1 MSFGYDK
8 INSSEPSPKKLLII
22 FGFIILGIFII
33 LGVFVFPIKNLIR
46 EEISTEA
53 KIISKNN
60 GICVVNTPDHPR
72 GINNCNY
79 NLGDTVIVKYKEGTA
94 VILNHVLKKYII

>member
-8 INSSEPSPKKLLII
+8 INSSEISSKKLFII
-22 FGFIILGIFII
+22 FGLIVLGVFII

-46 EEISTEA
+46 EENSIEA
-53 KIISKNN
+53 NIITKNN
-60 GICVVNTPDHPR
+60 GICVVDTPDHPR

-79 NLGDTVIVKYKEGTA
+79 NIGDTVIVKYKVGTA
-94 VILNHVLKKYII
+94 EILNHKLKN

>member
-8 INSSEPSPKKLLII
+8 INSSEISSKKLFMI
-22 FGFIILGIFII
+22 FGLIVLGVFII

-46 EEISTEA
+46 EESSVETNVIT
-53 KIISKNN
+53 INN
-60 GICVVNTPDHPR
+60 GICVVDTPDHPR

-79 NLGDTVIVKYKEGTA
+79 KIGDTVIVKYKEGTA
-94 VILNHVLKKYII
+94 EILSHALKN

>member
-8 INSSEPSPKKLLII
+8 INSTELSTKKLLII
-22 FGFIILGIFII
+22 FGCIGLGVFIV
-33 LGVFVFPIKNLIR
+33 LGVFVFPIKNLFR
-46 EEISTEA
+46 EEISVEA

-60 GICVVNTPDHPR
+60 GFCVVDTPDHPR

-79 NLGDTVIVKYKEGTA
+79 NIGDTVIVKYKEGT
-94 VILNHVLKKYII
+94 VDILNHELKK

>member
-8 INSSEPSPKKLLII
+8 VNSSEISSKKLFMI
-22 FGFIILGIFII
+22 FGLIVLGVFII

-46 EEISTEA
+46 EENSSEA
-53 KIISKNN
+53 KIITKNN
-60 GICVVNTPDHPR
+60 GICVVDTPDHPR

-79 NLGDTVIVKYKEGTA
+79 KIGDKVVVKYKEGTA
-94 VILNHVLKKYII
+94 EILSHTLKK